1 MINTKTIQRIFFYIV
16 SKVEETLALTSSVS
30 DFVSMNPPVKRLLIL
45 TNV

>member
-1 MINTKTIQRIFFYIV
+1 MV

-30 DFVSMNPPVKRLLIL
+30 DLVLMNPPVKRLLIL